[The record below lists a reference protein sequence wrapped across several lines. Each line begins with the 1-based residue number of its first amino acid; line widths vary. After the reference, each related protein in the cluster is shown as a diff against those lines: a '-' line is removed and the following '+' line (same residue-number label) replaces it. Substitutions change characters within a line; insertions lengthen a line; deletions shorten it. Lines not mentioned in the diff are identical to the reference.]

1 MKSAILAVVVAAGV
15 GGFASSSYA
24 QDVKKLQQHPAAAA
38 DSSLQHG
45 RVNLPTTTDS
55 HLGEA
60 GAASEHSLGHH
71 DIDDCLRAT
80 LDTRLA
86 IGVGHAGSSL
96 LQRLGKLAPSWKANS
111 CPDH

>member
-45 RVNLPTTTDS
+45 RVNRPSTTDS

-60 GAASEHSLGHH
+60 GAAVAKPRTG
-71 DIDDCLRAT
+71 DA
-80 LDTRLA
+80 
-86 IGVGHAGSSL
+86 V
-96 LQRLGKLAPSWKANS
+96 APGGTSTAQSKQK
-111 CPDH
+111 